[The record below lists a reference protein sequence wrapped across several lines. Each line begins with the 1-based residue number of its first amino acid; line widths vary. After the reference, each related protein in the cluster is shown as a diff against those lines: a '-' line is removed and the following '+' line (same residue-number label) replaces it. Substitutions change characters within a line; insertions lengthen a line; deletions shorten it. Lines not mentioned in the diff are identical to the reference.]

1 MSEKDPFK
9 ILEDCLSKAPDDD
22 SDILVPLEI
31 PITDHRVAAVIN
43 HIHNHHK
50 FKTHIAT
57 DPTTTITIKRSRR
70 NAKSRRDHS
79 RRVN

>member
-1 MSEKDPFK
+1 MNEKDPFK

-22 SDILVPLEI
+22 SDILVTLGI

-50 FKTHIAT
+50 FTTHVTT
-57 DPTTTITIKRSRR
+57 DPTTIITIKRSRR

-79 RRVN
+79 RRID